1 MSAAFPLRTNLEF
14 EAGTFFDGNR
24 LAFAFK
30 PTWNQ
35 SRYLE
40 LSAGY
45 ELNRI
50 RLPGQRLDAQ
60 IISMRI
66 QAALNIHL
74 SANALIQ
81 YSNVTDQIGI
91 NTRVRYNFR
100 EGHDLYLVY
109 NDTRT
114 ERPSQ
119 DSILLDSE
127 RTLMVKYIY
136 TLLR

>member
-45 ELNRI
+45 DLNRI
-50 RLPGQRLDAQ
+50 RLPGQSLDAQ

-74 SANALIQ
+74 SVNALIQ
-81 YSNVTDQIGI
+81 YSNVRDQIGI
-91 NTRVRYNFR
+91 NTRIRYNFR
-100 EGHDLYLVY
+100 EGHDLYVVY

-114 ERPSQ
+114 ESPGQGST
-119 DSILLDSE
+119 LLDSE
-127 RTLMVKYIY
+127 RTLMVKYSY